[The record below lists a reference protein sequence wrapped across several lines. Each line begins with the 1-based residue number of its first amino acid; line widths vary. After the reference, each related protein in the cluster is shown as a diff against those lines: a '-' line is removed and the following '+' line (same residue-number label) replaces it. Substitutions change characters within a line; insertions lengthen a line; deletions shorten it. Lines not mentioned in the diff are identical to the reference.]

1 MQIQQELRVAKIPL
15 IFKAKVTDPPI
26 ATYLNMWNL
35 FKCPEGAVTMR
46 SGITWELHPKNLNPD
61 GY

>member
-1 MQIQQELRVAKIPL
+1 MQIQQELRVAKVPL

-35 FKCPEGAVTMR
+35 LKSPEGAVIS
-46 SGITWELHPKNLNPD
+46 SGDAFRNHVGTPP
-61 GY
+61 